1 MTTDLT
7 APAAGSP
14 GASPNGSEPA
24 KPRRRISL
32 RGWLLGITGG
42 AAVYPLLILFG
53 LNAVDQLDQTAFAVL
68 LPNIKDYF
76 GLSTQN
82 ILAVVALASV
92 AGLLLSVPIGFASDR
107 RKRLPIAILG
117 ACAWGFFSLMTG
129 FATSVWMLGIARA
142 GSGLG
147 AAVNLPTHN
156 SLLADYYD
164 IPVRPKVYS
173 FHRAALAV
181 GAFIGPLFAGLLAQ
195 WFDWR
200 VPFIVYTIPTAILVL
215 LALKLKEPV
224 RGHFEREAMGASAST
239 IDQEDIPPSYAESW
253 RLCWNVGTLRRIFY
267 ALPFLAVAFVGLA
280 SLSSLYYSQVFHLDA
295 AQRGFV
301 AAAVEP
307 AQLIGLIVGTPIAT
321 RLLMRSAT
329 LLPKFVA
336 GVGFVVAAAWTAFAL
351 SPNLA
356 LSIALNAIVSG
367 VVVLIVPATF
377 AALSL
382 AIPPK
387 IRSFGFSVAALW
399 ILPGLVVLPIIGS
412 LADEFG
418 IRTGLMVMVPVFL
431 TGAIII
437 ASAGLEIEKDIK
449 RVWTAAAAQS
459 EALYER
465 NHGRSKLL
473 LVRGVSV
480 HYGGVQVLFDVDLE
494 VDEGEI
500 VALLGTNGAGK
511 STLLKAI
518 TGLVEASS
526 GAIIFDGRDM
536 TYTPPDETAGR
547 GVTMAPGGQGVFPS
561 LTVRENLHL
570 AGWLHRKDKV
580 HTREAT
586 ETVLNIFPILRE
598 RMEELGGNLSGG
610 QQQMLTLGMAFIE
623 KPRLLMIDELSLGLA
638 PSVVGQLLEIVREL
652 KAAGTTIILVE
663 QSVNVA
669 LTVAETAYF
678 MEKGE
683 IRFHGPTAELLERPD
698 VLRSVFL
705 EGAGTHDQAVAG
717 VAAPAPKLSKS
728 SALPKLSTDP
738 AMPIL
743 PKRAGRP
750 ARNGE
755 AKPEDLR
762 LEVRDLTKR
771 FGGISALANVSYAVK
786 AGEIVGFLGPNGAGK
801 TTLFDVISGFTGQ
814 DSGTVMIRDTQGDLH
829 DISSSP
835 AQTRAKLGLG
845 RSFQD
850 GRLFPA
856 LTVTETIAV
865 ALECSVDV
873 RDPLAAALHLP
884 AVVDSE
890 AAVFERVE
898 ELIELMGLGAFRDK
912 FVHELSTGSRRIVD
926 LACILG
932 HQPTVLLLDEPS
944 SGIAQREAEA
954 LGPLLL
960 RIRDSLGASILVIE
974 HDLPLLTSVAD
985 RLVAMEL
992 GEIIAEG
999 DPSEVVHDPRVV
1011 ASYLGTDEAAISR
1024 SGGRGPSTT

>member
-7 APAAGSP
+7 SSSPAETPDEFQAPVLP
-14 GASPNGSEPA
+14 PH
-24 KPRRRISL
+24 RRLSIRA
-32 RGWLLGITGG
+32 WLLGITGG

-53 LNAVDQLDQTAFAVL
+53 LYAVDQLDQTAFAVL
-68 LPNIKDYF
+68 LPNIRDHF

-92 AGLLLSVPIGFASDR
+92 AGLLLSVPIGFAADR
-107 RKRLPIAILG
+107 RKRLPIAIAG
-117 ACAWGFFSLMTG
+117 AVAWGFFSLMTG
-129 FATSVWMLGIARA
+129 LATSVWMLGIARA

-173 FHRAALAV
+173 FHRSALAV
-181 GAFIGPLFAGLLAQ
+181 GAFIGPLFAGLLAS

-200 VPFIVYTIPTAILVL
+200 VPFIVYTIPTAILVV
-215 LALKLKEPV
+215 LALRLREPV
-224 RGHFEREAMGASAST
+224 RGHFEREAMGASAAT
-239 IDQEDIPPSYAESW
+239 VGQEDIPPSYAESW

-267 ALPFLAVAFVGLA
+267 ALPFLAVAFVGLL
-280 SLSSLYYSQVFHLDA
+280 SLSSLYYSQVFHLDE

-321 RLLMRSAT
+321 RLLLKSAT

-336 GVGFVVAAAWTAFAL
+336 GVGFIVAIAWTGFAL
-351 SPNLA
+351 SPTLP
-356 LSIALNAIVSG
+356 IAIVLNAIISG

-412 LADEFG
+412 LADSFG
-418 IRTGLMVMVPVFL
+418 IRTGLLVMVPVF
-431 TGAIII
+431 TIGAIII
-437 ASAGLEIEKDIK
+437 ASAGLEIDKDIK

-465 NHGRSKLL
+465 NQGRSKLL

-494 VDEGEI
+494 IDEGEVI
-500 VALLGTNGAGK
+500 ALLGTNGAGK

-518 TGLVEASS
+518 CGLVEASA

-536 TYTPPDETAGR
+536 TYTPPDETASR
-547 GVTMAPGGQGVFPS
+547 GVTMVPGGAGVFPS
-561 LTVRENLHL
+561 LSVRENLQL
-570 AGWLHRKDKV
+570 AGWLHRKDKD
-580 HTREAT
+580 HTRVAT
-586 ETVLNIFPILRE
+586 EKVLDIFPILRE
-598 RMEELGGNLSGG
+598 RLDELGGNLSGG

-623 KPRLLMIDELSLGLA
+623 RPRLLMIDELSLGLA
-638 PSVVGQLLEIVREL
+638 PSVVAQLLKIVREL
-652 KAAGTTIILVE
+652 KEAGTTIILVE

-683 IRFHGPTAELLERPD
+683 IRFHGATAELLDRPD

-717 VAAPAPKLSKS
+717 VATLPAVPAP
-728 SALPKLSTDP
+728 P
-738 AMPIL
+738 AP
-743 PKRAGRP
+743 
-750 ARNGE
+750 NGDAVPVSE
-755 AKPEDLR
+755 LR

-771 FGGISALANVSYAVK
+771 FGGITALSGVSCAVA

-801 TTLFDVISGFTGQ
+801 TTLFDVISGFTAA
-814 DSGTVMIRDTQGDLH
+814 DTGTIMIRDTQGDVH
-829 DISSSP
+829 DISRRS

-890 AAVFERVE
+890 AAVAQRVE

-992 GEIIAEG
+992 GEVIASG
-999 DPSEVVHDPRVV
+999 DPSDVVHDPRVV

-1024 SGGRGPSTT
+1024 SGGRGPGTT

>member
-1 MTTDLT
+1 MTKT
-7 APAAGSP
+7 AQRVRTAVT
-14 GASPNGSEPA
+14 GSEP
-24 KPRRRISL
+24 L
-32 RGWLLGITGG
+32 F
-42 AAVYPLLILFG
+42 PLAILFG
-53 LNAVDQLDQTAFAVL
+53 LNAVDQADQRTFAL
-68 LPNIKDYF
+68 LAPNIRDSF
-76 GLSTQN
+76 GLN
-82 ILAVVALASV
+82 NADFLLIVALGLV
-92 AGLLLSVPIGFASDR
+92 LGLLLSIPFGFAADR
-107 RKRLPIAILG
+107 IPRLPIVIAGAIAFG
-117 ACAWGFFSLMTG
+117 VFSMLTG
-129 FATSVWMLGIARA
+129 FATTIWVLLIARA
-142 GSGLG
+142 GAGFG
-147 AAVNLPTHN
+147 TAVSTPTHN
-156 SLLADYYD
+156 SLLADYYE

-173 FHRAALAV
+173 VHRAALAV
-181 GAFIGPLFAGLLAQ
+181 GACLGPLIAGLLTT
-195 WFDWR
+195 WFSWR
-200 VPFIVYTIPTAILVL
+200 VPFIVLIVPTAIFVI
-215 LALKLKEPV
+215 LALFLHEPV
-224 RGHFEREAMGASAST
+224 RGHYEREAMGVDAETAAT
-239 IDQEDIPPSYAESW
+239 EVAAPSYAESW
-253 RLCWNVGTLRRIFY
+253 RVCWNVGTLRRIFY
-267 ALPFLAVAFVGLA
+267 ALPFLAVAFIGLEIFG
-280 SLSSLYYSQVFHLDA
+280 SLFYQQVFHLNARD
-295 AQRGFV
+295 RGYVFALV
-301 AAAVEP
+301 AP
-307 AQLIGLIVGTPIAT
+307 AQLIGLLLTTRIIT
-321 RLLMRSAT
+321 RLFVRSAT
-329 LLPKFVA
+329 LVPRFIA
-336 GVGFVVAAAWTAFAL
+336 GVSIAVAVTWTAFAL
-351 SPNLA
+351 SPTLVIAVIMNA
-356 LSIALNAIVSG
+356 LVTGI
-367 VVVLIVPATF
+367 VVLIVPPIF

-387 IRSFGFSVAALW
+387 IRSFGFAVAALW
-399 ILPGLVVLPIIGS
+399 ILPGLLLLPVVGGI
-412 LADEFG
+412 ADAWG
-418 IRTGLMVMVPVFL
+418 IRTGLVLMVPVFL
-431 TGAIII
+431 VGAAVV
-437 ASAGLEIEKDIK
+437 ASAGKEIEKDIK
-449 RVWTAAAAQS
+449 RVWTSAAAQS

-480 HYGGVQVLFDVDLE
+480 HYGGVQVLFNVDLE

-518 TGLVEASS
+518 TGLVEATE
-526 GAIIFDGRDM
+526 GAIVFDGRDM
-536 TYTPPDETAGR
+536 TYTPPDETASR
-547 GVTMAPGGQGVFPS
+547 GVTMVPGGAGVFPS
-561 LTVRENLHL
+561 LTVRENLQL
-570 AGWLHRKDKV
+570 AGWLHRKDRDHVRESTEKV
-580 HTREAT
+580 
-586 ETVLNIFPILRE
+586 LGIFPILRE
-598 RMEELGGNLSGG
+598 RMDELGGNLSGG

-683 IRFHGPTAELLERPD
+683 IRFHGQTAELLERPD

-717 VAAPAPKLSKS
+717 IATVPAVPV
-728 SALPKLSTDP
+728 
-738 AMPIL
+738 
-743 PKRAGRP
+743 RP
-750 ARNGE
+750 ARSAANGRVSP
-755 AKPEDLR
+755 ADLR

-771 FGGISALANVSYAVK
+771 FGGITALAEVSCAIS

-801 TTLFDVISGFTGQ
+801 TTLFDVISGFTPQ
-814 DSGTVMIRDTQGDLH
+814 DSGTIMIRDTQGDVH
-829 DISSSP
+829 DISSGP

-865 ALECSVDV
+865 SLECSVDV

-890 AAVFERVE
+890 LAVHERVE

-992 GEIIAEG
+992 GEVIAQG
-999 DPSEVVHDPRVV
+999 DPSEVVNDSRVV

-1024 SGGRGPSTT
+1024 SGGRGSGTT